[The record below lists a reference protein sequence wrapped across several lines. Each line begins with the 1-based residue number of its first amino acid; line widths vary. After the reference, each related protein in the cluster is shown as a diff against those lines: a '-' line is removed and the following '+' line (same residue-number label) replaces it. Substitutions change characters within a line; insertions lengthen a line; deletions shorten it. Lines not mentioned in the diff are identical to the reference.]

1 MLEATKENFKELVAQ
16 GTVVVDVWGPHC
28 QPCIAMMPLIERL
41 AEERSDLTFIKLDS
55 SKTRRLCIE
64 MRIMGLPA
72 FLLFRDGQELARIG
86 GNDLTITRV
95 TEWIDEN
102 LGREVKQ

>member
-1 MLEATKENFKELVAQ
+1 MLEATKENFQELVAQ

-28 QPCIAMMPLIERL
+28 QPCIAMMPHVERL
-41 AEERSDLTFIKLDS
+41 AEERSDLKFVKLDS

-72 FLLFRDGQELARIG
+72 FLLFQDGKELGRIG
-86 GNDLTITRV
+86 GNDLTIDRV
-95 TEWIDEN
+95 KEWIDQK

>member
-1 MLEATKENFKELVAQ
+1 MLEATKENFQELVAQ

-28 QPCIAMMPLIERL
+28 QPCITMMPHVERL
-41 AEERSDLTFIKLDS
+41 AEERTDLKFVKLDS

-72 FLLFRDGQELARIG
+72 FLLFQDGKELGRIG
-86 GNDLTITRV
+86 GNDLTIDRV
-95 TEWIDEN
+95 KEWIDQK

>member
-1 MLEATKENFKELVAQ
+1 VVEATKENFRELVAQ

-28 QPCIAMMPLIERL
+28 APCIAMMPAIERL
-41 AEERSDLTFIKLDS
+41 AESRQDLTFIKLDS

-72 FLLFRDGQELARIG
+72 FLLFRDGKELSRIG
-86 GNDLTITRV
+86 GNSLTIEQV
-95 TEWIDEN
+95 TEWLDQT
-102 LGREVKQ
+102 LKS